1 VATPFIQVN
10 SLSKTYP
17 TPAGPLTVLKDV
29 TLNLEAGD
37 FAVLVGPSGSGK
49 TTFLNMLTAIDT
61 PTAGEVTIGS
71 VNVTRTPQRELIKWR
86 ARNIGIV
93 FQFFQLLPT
102 VSVVQN
108 VIAPM
113 DLARVHQPGERTD
126 RAMAL
131 LERLGIADQAHKLPA
146 TLSGGEQQRV
156 AIARALANDP
166 PLLIGDELTANLD
179 RMSAANVF
187 DILRELAE
195 GGTTALVVSYDR
207 ELMTDV
213 PKLFEL
219 HNSTIQSTALNGAA
233 SHRTHVGD
241 HAHIAHLIAAAN
253 PLGKS
258 SPKNPLTPDHRR
270 R

>member
-1 VATPFIQVN
+1 VVTPFVQVN

-29 TLNLEAGD
+29 TLSLEAGD
-37 FAVLVGPSGSGK
+37 FAALVGPSGSGK
-49 TTFLNMLTAIDT
+49 TTFLNMLTAIDA
-61 PTAGEVTIGS
+61 PTAGEVTIGGL
-71 VNVTRTPQRELIKWR
+71 NVTHTPQRELIKWR

-113 DLARVHQPGERTD
+113 DLAGVHKPSERMD
-126 RAMAL
+126 RAIAL

-146 TLSGGEQQRV
+146 TLSGGQQQRV

-166 PLLIGDELTANLD
+166 PFLIGDELTANLD
-179 RMSAANVF
+179 RMSAVNVF
-187 DILRELAE
+187 GVLRELADQ
-195 GGTTALVVSYDR
+195 GTTVLVVSYDR
-207 ELMTDV
+207 ELMANV

-219 HNSTIQSTALNGAA
+219 HNDTIRSTVLEGGTK
-233 SHRTHVGD
+233 HRTQKIGAL
-241 HAHIAHLIAAAN
+241 HAGTAA
-253 PLGKS
+253 GG
-258 SPKNPLTPDHRR
+258 
-270 R
+270 

>member
-1 VATPFIQVN
+1 MATPSIQVN

-17 TPAGPLTVLKDV
+17 TPAGPLTVLRDV
-29 TLNLEAGD
+29 TFSLEAGD
-37 FAVLVGPSGSGK
+37 FAALVGPSGSGK
-49 TTFLNMLTAIDT
+49 TTFLNMLTAIDA
-61 PTAGEVTIGS
+61 PTVGEVTIGG
-71 VNVTRTPQRELIKWR
+71 VNVTRTPQRDLIKWR

-113 DLARVHQPGERTD
+113 DLAGVHKPGERMD
-126 RAMAL
+126 RAMTL

-146 TLSGGEQQRV
+146 TLSGGQQQRV

-179 RMSAANVF
+179 RMSAVNVF
-187 DILRELAE
+187 DILREQA
-195 GGTTALVVSYDR
+195 GQGTTVLVVSYDR
-207 ELMTDV
+207 ELMADV

-219 HNSTIQSTALNGAA
+219 RNDTIQRTALDGGAD
-233 SHRTHVGD
+233 V
-241 HAHIAHLIAAAN
+241 HLQEIGALPTGTAA
-253 PLGKS
+253 GG
-258 SPKNPLTPDHRR
+258 
-270 R
+270 